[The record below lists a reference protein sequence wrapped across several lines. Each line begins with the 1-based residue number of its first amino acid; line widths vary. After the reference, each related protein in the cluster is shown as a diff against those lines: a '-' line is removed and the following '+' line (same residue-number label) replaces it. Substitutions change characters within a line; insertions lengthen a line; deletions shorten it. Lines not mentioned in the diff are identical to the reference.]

1 MANTITSS
9 SVLESFV
16 TRNEAGE
23 ITAMDFATF
32 DTLVS
37 ELVTKRA
44 EIRATNK
51 KLATAQKDAENEAK
65 AELGKTYFDS
75 LKNGDS
81 FSYTD
86 AKGTTIEL
94 LKIETKSKSGA
105 TAAGE
110 MVNPPAGAKSTKR
123 YPKFHQLVIPADF
136 VTEETSA

>member
-1 MANTITSS
+1 MANITSS
-9 SVLESFV
+9 SVLDAFV
-16 TRNEAGE
+16 TKNEAGE
-23 ITAMDFATF
+23 IIAMNFDDF
-32 DTLVS
+32 DKLVS

-51 KLATAQKDAENEAK
+51 KLATAQKDAENKTKDEI
-65 AELGKTYFDS
+65 GKTYFDS
-75 LKNGDS
+75 LENGAS

-136 VTEETSA
+136 STEEASA

>member
-1 MANTITSS
+1 MAFTITSS

-23 ITAMDFATF
+23 ITSMDFATF

-51 KLATAQKDAENEAK
+51 KLATDAENEVK
-65 AELGKTYFDS
+65 AELGKAYFDS
-75 LKNGDS
+75 LKDGDS

-123 YPKFHQLVIPADF
+123 YPKFHQLVIPAEF
-136 VTEETSA
+136 TTEEASA

>member
-1 MANTITSS
+1 MVNATSI
-9 SVLESFV
+9 LESFV
-16 TRNEAGE
+16 RKNEAGE
-23 ITAMDFATF
+23 IIAMNFAEF

-51 KLATAQKDAENEAK
+51 KLATAQRDAENEAK
-65 AELGKTYFDS
+65 GVTGKAYFDT
-75 LKNGDS
+75 LENGAS
-81 FSYTD
+81 FTYTD
-86 AKGTTIEL
+86 AKGNEVEL

-123 YPKFHQLVIPADF
+123 YPKFHQINVPADF
-136 VTEETSA
+136 TVEE